1 MMKNTVSANHTFSAK
16 LMTVTI
22 VGFFLTIVN
31 AQLVVGDKQ
40 SPKSREMLFRK
51 RVKRATECT
60 EDFISSEKANDAL
73 LAAIYPAD
81 QLDACLNNSVLKTN
95 LTELGYIAFSTDQLL
110 ILKRKLGEIYT
121 NGLAEEQIQQL
132 GFIITAYGPE
142 EISKWNITTVETL
155 ALVIKNSPNLNTTN
169 TIIKNYLRGSGSL
182 NAAALDVIGGTALC
196 TLSEEQLRTISPSEL
211 KKAKPLDISTC
222 TQAKKDIIFGIAK
235 EAFQDQAGDI
245 NAYYKLIK
253 PYVGGAQA
261 SDLRH
266 LATGNINMDFQ
277 TFSGLNPVEVKKL
290 TAQNLRD
297 LLGINLKSLKKNENH
312 ELVRLWVNSHSATD
326 VMSLGIGLQ
335 GGISAAGLGNFSFD
349 EPSGNGSASA
359 NSYSLLLSICLA
371 VMGTTLQYL

>member
-1 MMKNTVSANHTFSAK
+1 MKKTDLSNCNISVKLITVS
-16 LMTVTI
+16 VI
-22 VGFFLTIVN
+22 EIFLTVLN
-31 AQLVVGDKQ
+31 AQPAGGDKESQ
-40 SPKSREMLFRK
+40 RFGEMLFK
-51 RVKRATECT
+51 RRVRRATDCT
-60 EDFISSEKANDAL
+60 GNFITSEMTSNLL
-73 LAAIYPAD
+73 LAAFYPAD

-95 LTELGYIAFSTDQLL
+95 LIELGHIAFSKDQLL

-121 NGLAEEQIQQL
+121 NGLGEEQIQQL
-132 GFIITAYGPE
+132 GFIITVYGPE
-142 EISKWNITTVETL
+142 EISMWNITTVETL

-169 TIIKNYLRGSGSL
+169 TIIENYLRGSGSL

-196 TLSEEQLRTISPSEL
+196 SLSEEQLRTISPSEL

-297 LLGINLKSLKKNENH
+297 LLGINLKSLKENENH
-312 ELVRLWVNSHSATD
+312 ELVRLWVNSHSAKE
-326 VMSLGIGLQ
+326 VMSLGIGLR

-349 EPSGNGSASA
+349 ELPDSAPV
-359 NSYSLLLSICLA
+359 NSYGLLLSLCITLT
-371 VMGTTLQYL
+371 GITLQYL